1 MKQLKIL
8 VTGSAGFMGSHL
20 VDNLLISGYKV
31 YGIDDLSGEYQERI
45 YSQN

>member
-1 MKQLKIL
+1 
-8 VTGSAGFMGSHL
+8 
-20 VDNLLISGYKV
+20 LLISGYKV